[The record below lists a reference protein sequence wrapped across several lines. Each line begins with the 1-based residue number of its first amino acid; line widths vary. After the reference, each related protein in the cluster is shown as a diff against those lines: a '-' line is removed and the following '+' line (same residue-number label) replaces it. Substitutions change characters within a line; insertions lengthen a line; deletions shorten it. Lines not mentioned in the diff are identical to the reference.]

1 MSSESSYDIVNRLNI
16 DAVKEV
22 VKAEREHTREAKKMA
37 QDAINANQMLRAE
50 VEQLKSLVNS
60 ILTRVI

>member
-22 VKAEREHTREAKKMA
+22 VRAEREHTREAKKMA

>member
-22 VKAEREHTREAKKMA
+22 VKAEREHTREAKKLA